1 LIYPPHKLEDK
12 SRLQVNFQISQR
24 KLQSSDIRQLLGDP
38 VTKTHHLPLFLCIVA
53 GLKKQK
59 THPLFSFPLHVAGL
73 KKAMQHKL
81 FKDPQKI
88 TEEGMTWWLNPHEED
103 KPWKAH
109 KQARFTTTR
118 KTEIERRIGAQLH
131 AKKKKKKK
139 KKENP
144 FFF

>member
-1 LIYPPHKLEDK
+1 
-12 SRLQVNFQISQR
+12 
-24 KLQSSDIRQLLGDP
+24 
-38 VTKTHHLPLFLCIVA
+38 
-53 GLKKQK
+53 
-59 THPLFSFPLHVAGL
+59 LHVAGL

-109 KQARFTTTR
+109 KQARFTTTP

-131 AKKKKKKK
+131 AKKKKKK
-139 KKENP
+139 ENP
-144 FFF
+144 FFFRCSPFQCHHPWHATHHMKKKPINLVENRAKSFYLDLEGSWQWR